1 MKKILCTVCV
11 LLAVADLCLAGGGG
25 ESKSAAKKIVLRVGH
40 AQNEKGDWQKGL
52 EVFAKEA
59 SERTKA
65 EVEVQ
70 IFPNETLGRE
80 LDNITSIHQGTA
92 EMVLSGD
99 SMVNWAP
106 YAAAVALPYA
116 MKNGYSDVEKAL
128 ARPDIGGVIEKDIIE
143 NVKLKPL
150 GYFLRSARNLT
161 ANRKVEKYADLR
173 GLKMR
178 IANNPLHQ
186 KLWSA
191 FGASANPMNW
201 SEVFS
206 ALQNGTIEA
215 QENPYAQ
222 IISANIYEVQKYLV
236 LTEHIYTWI
245 YVLVGVDVWN
255 KLSPSQQAALQESA
269 DIATKF
275 QHDYHKNE
283 VREQEEFLKGKM
295 EFISIDKTPFIE
307 TSKKVLK
314 TELSPELYAIYEK
327 MLNL

>member
-1 MKKILCTVCV
+1 
-11 LLAVADLCLAGGGG
+11 
-25 ESKSAAKKIVLRVGH
+25 
-40 AQNEKGDWQKGL
+40 
-52 EVFAKEA
+52 
-59 SERTKA
+59 
-65 EVEVQ
+65 
-70 IFPNETLGRE
+70 
-80 LDNITSIHQGTA
+80 
-92 EMVLSGD
+92 MVLSGD

-116 MKNGYSDVEKAL
+116 MKNGYDDVVKAL
-128 ARPDIGGVIEKDIIE
+128 SRPDIGGVIEKDIVE

-161 ANRKVEKYADLR
+161 ANRKVEKYSDLK

-186 KLWSA
+186 KLWTA

-222 IISANIYEVQKYLV
+222 IISANIYEAQKYLIQ
-236 LTEHIYTWI
+236 TEHIYTWI
-245 YVLVGVDVWN
+245 YVLIGVDIWN
-255 KLSPSQQAALQESA
+255 NLSPDHQKAIQEAA
-269 DIATKF
+269 DIMTKF

-283 VREQEEFLKGKM
+283 VKDQETFLKSKM
-295 EFISIDKTPFIE
+295 QFITIDKTPFIE

-314 TELSPELYAIYEK
+314 EELSPELYAIYEK